1 MSALVGRISFF
12 VYSFMEDKLIVR
24 NKKIYIY
31 LIFLGQ
37 RNENGSTRIKSF
49 NFILASSDAGSRGS
63 VAQRGCPWE
72 HPRTPWVARRW
83 YHRNLGAG
91 YVSTAAPPRITII
104 YDVFIPTFSFLFPSY
119 LLDTLRII
127 IIIYWFFGF
136 FWTLERA
143 ERTALQK
150 K

>member
-24 NKKIYIY
+24 NKKIFIY

-63 VAQRGCPWE
+63 VAQRGCP
-72 HPRTPWVARRW
+72 
-83 YHRNLGAG
+83 
-91 YVSTAAPPRITII
+91 
-104 YDVFIPTFSFLFPSY
+104 
-119 LLDTLRII
+119 
-127 IIIYWFFGF
+127 
-136 FWTLERA
+136 
-143 ERTALQK
+143 
-150 K
+150 